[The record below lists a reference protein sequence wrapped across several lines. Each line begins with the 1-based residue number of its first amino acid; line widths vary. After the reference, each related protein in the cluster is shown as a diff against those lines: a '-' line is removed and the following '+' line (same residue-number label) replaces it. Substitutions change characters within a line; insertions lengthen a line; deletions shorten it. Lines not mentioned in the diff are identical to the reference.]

1 MMDAMKKAFN
11 DAVEK
16 IENVYEDVDRIRMN
30 VNIEVKTV
38 RGKERDD
45 YLDYM
50 DILDLATEMLSQAR
64 FLVDYVKRKKS

>member
-30 VNIEVKTV
+30 VNIEAKTV
-38 RGKERDD
+38 RGKERDA
-45 YLDYM
+45 YLEYM

>member
-1 MMDAMKKAFN
+1 MDAMKKAFN

-30 VNIEVKTV
+30 VNIEAKTV
-38 RGKERDD
+38 RGKERDA

>member
-1 MMDAMKKAFN
+1 MMDSMKKAFN

-16 IENVYEDVDRIRMN
+16 IENVYEDVDRIRVN
-30 VNIEVKTV
+30 VNIEAKTV
-38 RGKERDD
+38 RGKERDA

>member
-1 MMDAMKKAFN
+1 MMDAMKKAFD

-30 VNIEVKTV
+30 VNIEAKTV
-38 RGKERDD
+38 RGKERDA

>member
-30 VNIEVKTV
+30 VNIEAKTV
-38 RGKERDD
+38 RGKERDA

-50 DILDLATEMLSQAR
+50 DIIDLATEMLSQAR

>member
-30 VNIEVKTV
+30 VNIEAKTV
-38 RGKERDD
+38 RGKERDA